1 MNTQGTLPL
10 LFRLGLRKDF
20 RDKWVE
26 YSPNYSQ
33 YLKTSTTDRPEFE
46 AAVITGPS
54 RMLALGDA
62 AIVDYDDLVMSDKIL
77 GVDKEFGRGF
87 IVSQRTIEDDQ
98 YGKA

>member
-46 AAVITGPS
+46 AA
-54 RMLALGDA
+54 
-62 AIVDYDDLVMSDKIL
+62 
-77 GVDKEFGRGF
+77 
-87 IVSQRTIEDDQ
+87 
-98 YGKA
+98 